1 MQSKTATELFAEFDK
16 AIKECFT
23 VPNHWLPEEFQ
34 DQRSDCVS
42 LADIETKCDRRD
54 KITEAKRV
62 QAEKDK
68 RIETYRRQIERGERI
83 AYIPK

>member
-34 DQRSDCVS
+34 D
-42 LADIETKCDRRD
+42 KCDRRD

>member
-1 MQSKTATELFAEFDK
+1 MNGYQLLAQYEKQ
-16 AIKECFT
+16 IKECFT
-23 VPNHWLPEEFQ
+23 VPNDWLPEEFQ
-34 DQRSDCVS
+34 DQRTDCVS
-42 LADIETKCDRRD
+42 LADIERKCDRRD

>member
-1 MQSKTATELFAEFDK
+1 MNGYQLLAQYEKQ
-16 AIKECFT
+16 IKECFT
-23 VPNHWLPEEFQ
+23 VPNDWLPEEFQ
-34 DQRSDCVS
+34 DQRTDCVS
-42 LADIETKCDRRD
+42 LAYIERKCDRRD